1 MRASQEVRHIG
12 QMRVHW
18 LRSGRI
24 VGNTE
29 VSRRY
34 FRVAGNTSKTLNSS
48 ELSECIGDLASTGL
62 PLQST
67 QEFAESVTRRLP
79 REESPP

>member
-1 MRASQEVRHIG
+1 VTDGATAYSE
-12 QMRVHW
+12 W
-18 LRSGRI
+18 LNFWF